1 MIAKLRELGPSSI
14 AFQVQLTLTFRR
26 LKLMQDLNGISLLC
40 IEFQRMKNSM
50 RTSEKMV
57 AEKSMLVWGESL
69 TVTITLYKDS
79 RGKYLEEEGKIVLLG
94 LVKGKTWEPMGSVI
108 LKLNLLAPDLPTE
121 KVALRLANDNG
132 EAVCII
138 KTAITAKL
146 LSQREYN
153 AADVL
158 PNQGNGWSPMSFFNN
173 ILSPHP
179 NEKQQNTTST
189 TSADHAN
196 GNGNLLIKDEGR
208 IAMASSSSDQVAPV
222 HHASDEETNKV
233 QGENNDR
240 SESPELFEFIDD
252 EYLLYDGSS
261 RLYLGP
267 GSPSKMSKN
276 GGIGRDTTSNNGF
289 ISQSEQA
296 TEANLAELTRDLE
309 ESRKSVARLEKE
321 YLRLQSINDDGMIDQ
336 MVRAE
341 IDVLTAAEKETTQ
354 LVLELDIAQ
363 SQVITAVLSIELQ
376 EVQAELVR
384 AKEKIAMMQREK
396 EMNAKLGDYPSHS
409 T

>member
-40 IEFQRMKNSM
+40 IEFQRLKNSM

-94 LVKGKTWEPMGSVI
+94 FTKGKSWEPMGSVI

-121 KVALRLANDNG
+121 KVALRLANDKG

-138 KTAITAKL
+138 KTALTAKL

-158 PNQGNGWSPMSFFNN
+158 PNEGNGWSPMSIFNN
-173 ILSPHP
+173 MLSARP
-179 NEKQQNTTST
+179 NQQQYSSTST
-189 TSADHAN
+189 TSATAN
-196 GNGNLLIKDEGR
+196 TNSNNNVLMNDDGR
-208 IAMASSSSDQVAPV
+208 ISTTSSSSDQLGPI
-222 HHASDEETNKV
+222 HHASDEETTEG
-233 QGENNDR
+233 QGQNR
-240 SESPELFEFIDD
+240 VESPELFEFIDD
-252 EYLLYDGSS
+252 EYLLYDGTS

-267 GSPSKMSKN
+267 GSPSKLSKN
-276 GGIGRDTTSNNGF
+276 GGIGPETNNSNGF
-289 ISQSEQA
+289 FSQLEQA

-309 ESRKSVARLEKE
+309 ESRKSVARLEQE